1 MPKVKKFT
9 DTQLEFLT
17 YLVQME
23 YNKVQEMIS
32 LIERLKQFE
41 DQKIW
46 KKKELKMCEKLLSI
60 LREQ

>member
-9 DTQLEFLT
+9 DPQLDFIT
-17 YLVQME
+17 HLVQKE

-41 DQKIW
+41 DQKRW

-60 LREQ
+60 LRGQ